1 MLFEMIQI
9 GAVKGDEN
17 LRILDSFSQLIRPTH
32 YVKLHPRIARI
43 THISQE
49 DLMEANRSLLA
60 ELLEQESL
68 EREKRSKEETYLTR
82 DQVMDMLNIS
92 PTTLWRWM
100 KQKYLVPIEIGA
112 KRLYLRSEVE
122 RLLKH

>member
-1 MLFEMIQI
+1 M
-9 GAVKGDEN
+9 
-17 LRILDSFSQLIRPTH
+17 S
-32 YVKLHPRIARI
+32 I
-43 THISQE
+43 TVRLE

-60 ELLEQESL
+60 ELLEQESQQ
-68 EREKRSKEETYLTR
+68 REKRSKEETYLTR

-100 KQKYLVPIEIGA
+100 KQKYQVPIEIGA

-122 RLLKH
+122 RLLKN

>member
-1 MLFEMIQI
+1 MLQS
-9 GAVKGDEN
+9 VN
-17 LRILDSFSQLIRPTH
+17 LLEVAKQFPDMS
-32 YVKLHPRIARI
+32 I
-43 THISQE
+43 TVRLE

-68 EREKRSKEETYLTR
+68 EREKRSKEETCLTR

>member
-1 MLFEMIQI
+1 MLQS
-9 GAVKGDEN
+9 VN
-17 LRILDSFSQLIRPTH
+17 LLEVAKQFPDMS
-32 YVKLHPRIARI
+32 I
-43 THISQE
+43 TVRLE

-92 PTTLWRWM
+92 STTLWRWM

>member
-1 MLFEMIQI
+1 MLQT
-9 GAVKGDEN
+9 VN
-17 LRILDSFSQLIRPTH
+17 LLEVAKQFPDMS
-32 YVKLHPRIARI
+32 I
-43 THISQE
+43 TVRLE

-60 ELLEQESL
+60 ELLEQESV

-92 PTTLWRWM
+92 TTTLWRWM

>member
-1 MLFEMIQI
+1 MLQS
-9 GAVKGDEN
+9 VN
-17 LRILDSFSQLIRPTH
+17 LLEVAKQFPDMSITIR
-32 YVKLHPRIARI
+32 L
-43 THISQE
+43 E

-92 PTTLWRWM
+92 PTTLCRWM

>member
-1 MLFEMIQI
+1 MLQS
-9 GAVKGDEN
+9 VN
-17 LRILDSFSQLIRPTH
+17 LLEVAKQFPDMSITIR
-32 YVKLHPRIARI
+32 L
-43 THISQE
+43 E

-60 ELLEQESL
+60 ELLEQETL

-92 PTTLWRWM
+92 PATLWRWM

>member
-1 MLFEMIQI
+1 MLQS
-9 GAVKGDEN
+9 VN
-17 LRILDSFSQLIRPTH
+17 LLEVAKQFPDMS
-32 YVKLHPRIARI
+32 I
-43 THISQE
+43 TVRLE

-60 ELLEQESL
+60 ELLEQESV

-92 PTTLWRWM
+92 TTTLWRWM

>member
-1 MLFEMIQI
+1 MLQS
-9 GAVKGDEN
+9 VN
-17 LRILDSFSQLIRPTH
+17 LLEVAKQFPDMS
-32 YVKLHPRIARI
+32 I
-43 THISQE
+43 TVRLE

-60 ELLEQESL
+60 ELLEQETL

-92 PTTLWRWM
+92 PATLWRWM

>member
-1 MLFEMIQI
+1 MLQS
-9 GAVKGDEN
+9 VN
-17 LRILDSFSQLIRPTH
+17 LLEVAKQFPDMSITIR
-32 YVKLHPRIARI
+32 L
-43 THISQE
+43 E

-92 PTTLWRWM
+92 PATLWRWM